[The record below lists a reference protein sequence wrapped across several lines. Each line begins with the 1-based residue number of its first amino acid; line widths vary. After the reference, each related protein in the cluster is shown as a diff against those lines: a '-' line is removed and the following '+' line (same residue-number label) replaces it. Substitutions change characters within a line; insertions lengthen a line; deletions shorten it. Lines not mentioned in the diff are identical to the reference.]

1 MVQIPHPVESGDFTR
16 EVVWAAAAPPLAEPV
31 TVAEGIL
38 WLRLALP
45 FKLDHI
51 NLWLLDD
58 GDGWTLIDTGYG
70 DARTSAIWDGLLA
83 SGKFAG
89 KPLARILAT
98 HFHPDH
104 LGQAGRLCRRFDLPL
119 FMTRTEWLTGRM
131 LQLDVSEEFIAAG
144 IAQDRRAGLSPELLE
159 RRRDRGNAYRPGV
172 TPVPASIE
180 ILEAGDAFVA
190 GGTRWEVMVGRGHS
204 PEMVTLFSR
213 ERNIL
218 IGGDQLLPRIT
229 PVVGLWP
236 TSPERDPLGVFVA
249 SIDQYDAL
257 PEDVLV
263 LPSHERPYRG
273 LKVRLAQ
280 LRAHH
285 RARLDETEA
294 LCRVPTTAAQ
304 VMAGLFPKDLD
315 LHQLGFALAETL
327 AHLVALERAGRVVR
341 HRRADGVEIWQSTGR
356 AG

>member
-1 MVQIPHPVESGDFTR
+1 MVRIPTPVERGDPAQ
-16 EVVWAAAAPPLAEPV
+16 EVVWAAPVPPLNEPV
-31 TVAEGIL
+31 PVAPGIV

-58 GDGWTLIDTGYG
+58 GPSWTLVDTGYG
-70 DARTSAIWDGLLA
+70 DARTTAVWDGLLV
-83 SGKFAG
+83 GGRLLG
-89 KPLARILAT
+89 KPLGRVLAT

-104 LGQAGRLCRRFDLPL
+104 LGQAGRLCRAFDLPL
-119 FMTRTEWLTGRM
+119 LMTRTEWLTGRM
-131 LQLDVSEEFIAAG
+131 LQLDTSEEFVAAG
-144 IAQDRRAGLSPELLE
+144 LAQDRRAGLPAELVE

-180 ILEAGDAFVA
+180 ILEAGDELEAA
-190 GGTRWEVMVGRGHS
+190 GTRWRVLVGRGHS
-204 PEMVTLFSR
+204 PEMATLFCE
-213 ERNIL
+213 ERGIL
-218 IGGDQLLPRIT
+218 IGADQLLPRIT

-236 TSPERDPLGVFVA
+236 TSPERDPLGVFVR
-249 SIDQYDAL
+249 SIDQYEPL

-273 LKVRLAQ
+273 LRPRLAQ

-285 RARLDETEA
+285 RARLDETAA
-294 LCRVPTTAAQ
+294 LCRAPVTAAE
-304 VMAGLFPKDLD
+304 VMAGLFTKELD
-315 LHQLGFALAETL
+315 LHQIGFALAETM
-327 AHLVALERAGRVVR
+327 AHLVALEREGRVVR
-341 HRRADGVEIWQSTGR
+341 EAGPDGADRWHVV

>member
-1 MVQIPHPVESGDFTR
+1 MVRIPQPVESGDFAR
-16 EVVWAAAAPPLAEPV
+16 EVVWAAPPPPLETPV
-31 TVAEGIL
+31 PIAEGIF
-38 WLRLALP
+38 WLRFALP

-58 GDGWTLIDTGYG
+58 GDGFTLVDTGYG
-70 DARTSAIWDGLLA
+70 DARTTALWDALLA
-83 SGKFAG
+83 DGHILG

-119 FMTRTEWLTGRM
+119 LMTRTEWLTGRM
-131 LQLDVSEEFIAAG
+131 LQLDTSEEFVAAG
-144 IAQDRRAGLSPELLE
+144 LAQDRRAGLDPELVA

-180 ILEAGDAFVA
+180 ILEAGDELVSA
-190 GGTRWEVMVGRGHS
+190 GTRWKVVVGRGHS
-204 PEMVTLFSR
+204 PEMVTLYSA
-213 ERNIL
+213 ERRIL
-218 IGGDQLLPRIT
+218 VAGDQLLPRIT

-236 TSPERDPLGVFVA
+236 TSPERNPLGVFVESLA
-249 SIDQYDAL
+249 RYEGL

-273 LKVRLAQ
+273 LAVRLAQ

-294 LCRVPTTAAQ
+294 LCREPATAAE
-304 VMAGLFPKDLD
+304 VMARLFPKELD
-315 LHQLGFALAETL
+315 LHQIGFALAETL
-327 AHLVALERAGRVVR
+327 AHLVALEHEGRIVR
-341 HRRADGVEIWQSTGR
+341 RRRPDGVEIWQVR
-356 AG
+356 ARC